1 MDRPSAPPRAGLT
14 ERLSRLRDR
23 NRGACASTPPRPA
36 HGDENAPESIR
47 TSEKQPAARASSF
60 GDAVPRA
67 RTPGGSAETGA
78 RLAALKALRSQSRPA
93 SGRRAVASPTA
104 RARVLVPSEDH
115 AHPSTSNLGDAA
127 AAASAAE
134 RRLAAVAISNE
145 WREFD
150 GPGTRPERPESES
163 VASPSTATSNGFALR
178 SATAGAAASATPT
191 ASRGVFAS
199 SASRP
204 RSGRPLIPAEP
215 TPVVVVTARG
225 PPGAPSSATWSS
237 SPDGGAVLTLAR
249 PKTTITRSFRVDAIV
264 DRSRAASFIARGGRG
279 DGQGGGERD
288 GERDGHGV
296 VGTFGGF
303 DALAAE
309 AATRGVGC
317 ALFGFGAAG
326 CSVSAAVRGDGRAVE
341 EDAAD
346 LDVLGSNLGACG
358 DAADA
363 LFAAAERVRRD
374 VGDDVRIS
382 VQALADV
389 VAAPAD
395 CSAIVARRKTHEV
408 LRDVLAE
415 GLDALSG
422 ANETP
427 PSSAP
432 PTATAPSSAPVV
444 RGGRGPGA
452 GTVSA
457 TYHGADGS
465 VPTPVTIREHP
476 THGFYA
482 EGLVDVVAEDAKD
495 ARRLLAAATV
505 AFRARA
511 EEASRSPGGGRAH
524 FLAQFNVRRRSR
536 AGARD
541 GEGAGVRF
549 LPEEETF
556 ARVQIVDVA
565 PVAREERGAAEDAA
579 RKALTRV
586 VDSIAERRSHVPYRD
601 SKLTRLTARA
611 LGGQSRLVIV
621 FGVSEES
628 SKFDETDATLRFA
641 AKVADGV
648 KNRPAATIT
657 RFAADVAR
665 ADEAAEKRAA
675 ALGVRTGPGLTSAG
689 IQLEMDSSDDALA
702 LRDALAEGE
711 RLRRDADAFEE
722 TKIKSDRARFVAGV

>member
-23 NRGACASTPPRPA
+23 HRGACASTPPRPA

-104 RARVLVPSEDH
+104 RARVLVPSDDLAH
-115 AHPSTSNLGDAA
+115 ASTSNLDAA
-127 AAASAAE
+127 AAVE
-134 RRLAAVAISNE
+134 RRLAAVAVSDE

-163 VASPSTATSNGFALR
+163 VASPSTATSNGFAHA
-178 SATAGAAASATPT
+178 SADAAATPSAAPG

-204 RSGRPLIPAEP
+204 RSGRALIPAEP
-215 TPVVVVTARG
+215 TPVVVVTSRG

-249 PKTTITRSFRVDAIV
+249 PKTTVARSYRVDARV

-279 DGQGGGERD
+279 DGEGDGERD
-288 GERDGHGV
+288 GERDGV

-326 CSVSAAVRGDGRAVE
+326 CSVSAAVRGDGRAA
-341 EDAAD
+341 EDDVAD

-422 ANETP
+422 ANET
-427 PSSAP
+427 
-432 PTATAPSSAPVV
+432 APSSAPVV

-482 EGLVDVVAEDAKD
+482 EGLVDIVAEDAKD

-611 LGGQSRLVIV
+611 LGGPARLVIV

-641 AKVADGV
+641 SKVADGV
-648 KNRPAATIT
+648 KNRPAATTT
-657 RFAADVAR
+657 RFAEAVAN
-665 ADEAAEKRAA
+665 ADEAAEKHAA

-722 TKIKSDRARFVAGV
+722 VKIKSDRARFVAGV

>member
-23 NRGACASTPPRPA
+23 HRGACASTPPRPA

-47 TSEKQPAARASSF
+47 NSEKQPAARASSF

-78 RLAALKALRSQSRPA
+78 RLAALKARRSQSRPA

-115 AHPSTSNLGDAA
+115 AHASTSNLGDDVA

-150 GPGTRPERPESES
+150 GPGTHPERPVSES
-163 VASPSTATSNGFALR
+163 VASRSTATSNGFALR
-178 SATAGAAASATPT
+178 SANAGAAASATAFA
-191 ASRGVFAS
+191 ASSATPRGVFAS

-204 RSGRPLIPAEP
+204 RSGRPMIPAET

-225 PPGAPSSATWSS
+225 PPGAPSSASWSS

-249 PKTTITRSFRVDAIV
+249 PKTTITRSFRVDARV

-279 DGQGGGERD
+279 DGEGDGERD
-288 GERDGHGV
+288 GERDGV

-303 DALAAE
+303 DALAAD

-326 CSVSAAVRGDGRAVE
+326 CSVSAAVRGGGRAA
-341 EDAAD
+341 EDDVAD

-358 DAADA
+358 NAADA

-422 ANETP
+422 ADE
-427 PSSAP
+427 
-432 PTATAPSSAPVV
+432 TAPSSAPVV

-495 ARRLLAAATV
+495 ARRLLAAAAV

-541 GEGAGVRF
+541 GEGAGARF

-586 VDSIAERRSHVPYRD
+586 VDSIAEQRSHVPYRD
-601 SKLTRLTARA
+601 SKLTRLTAHA
-611 LGGQSRLVIV
+611 LGGRARLVIV

-648 KNRPAATIT
+648 KNRPAATTT
-657 RFAADVAR
+657 RFASAVAK
-665 ADEAAEKRAA
+665 ADEAAEKHAA